1 MIFRVR
7 FEQKGGHVHCRL
19 FQATAPG
26 QTWQKNGEFT
36 FDEAGWLAFGEL
48 LHGRVEFV
56 PERHAELRRTDR

>member
-26 QTWQKNGEFT
+26 QTWQ
-36 FDEAGWLAFGEL
+36 
-48 LHGRVEFV
+48 
-56 PERHAELRRTDR
+56 DRFNDQ